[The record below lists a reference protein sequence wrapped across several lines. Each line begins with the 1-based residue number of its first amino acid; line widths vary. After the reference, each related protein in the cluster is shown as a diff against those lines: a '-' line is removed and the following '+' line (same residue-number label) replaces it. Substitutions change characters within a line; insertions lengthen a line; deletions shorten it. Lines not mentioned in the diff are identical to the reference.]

1 MTGRRV
7 ARAGLAIALG
17 ALVAGPGVAQ
27 TTPEQLHP
35 TLDLLGDF
43 DYAVRMEA
51 SRTVRRA
58 PPEVA
63 VPLLVETVSQHPNS
77 YVQFRAIV
85 LLDGFGDAR
94 TRSVFEAALASP
106 NDRLRAVAYDYF
118 EQEPDPGVIPK
129 LLAAFDTE
137 TSEFVRPAL
146 VRALAAHDDNAAVRE
161 RLVRDIDRGEGFF
174 RGAVIEAL
182 GDRSAEY
189 ALEPLVRIA
198 QEAGSLQDDALL
210 ALGKI
215 GGAQAEAT
223 LRAVQRN
230 ASETLQPVVS
240 SAACLLNIDYAN
252 QLLYVTDALRYGAE
266 IADGDS
272 QDLVRSAASG
282 LAALAVR
289 GNRDALDALFETGQD
304 ARGAARAPIA
314 LALGTVALRSPDIVR
329 AALEERPTPD
339 ADLLLLRD
347 AFDMLDED
355 FAEERFYVLM
365 RSAYWAGA
373 EGSDQRRVAEAAI
386 EVLEF

>member
-7 ARAGLAIALG
+7 ACAGLVIALRV
-17 ALVAGPGVAQ
+17 LVAEPGTAQ
-27 TTPEQLHP
+27 TTPDQLRP

-43 DYAVRMEA
+43 DHAVRMEA
-51 SRTVRRA
+51 SRTLRRA

-63 VPLLVETVSQHPNS
+63 VPLLVETVSQHPDS

-85 LLDGFGDAR
+85 LLDGFGDPR
-94 TRSVFEAALASP
+94 SRSVFEEALASP
-106 NDRLRAVAYDYF
+106 NDRVRAVAYDYF
-118 EQEPDPGVIPK
+118 EQEPDRGVIPK
-129 LLAAFDTE
+129 LLTAFDTE

-146 VRALAAHDDNAAVRE
+146 MRALAAHDENAAVRE

-182 GDRSAEY
+182 GDRGAEY
-189 ALEPLVRIA
+189 ALESLVRIA
-198 QEAGSLQDDALL
+198 EDAGSLQDDALL

-223 LRAVQRN
+223 VRAVQRN
-230 ASETLQPVVS
+230 ASEILQPVVS
-240 SAACLLNIDYAN
+240 SAACLLNIDYAT
-252 QLLYVTDALRYGAE
+252 QLLYVTDALRYGIA
-266 IADGDS
+266 IADGDG

-282 LAALAVR
+282 LAAIAGR
-289 GNRDALDALFETGQD
+289 GHRDALDTLFETGQT

-314 LALGTVALRSPDIVR
+314 LALGTVALRYPDIVR
-329 AALEERPTPD
+329 AALEERLTPD

-365 RSAYWAGA
+365 RSAYWAAA
-373 EGSDQRRVAEAAI
+373 EGSNQRRVAEAAI

>member
-1 MTGRRV
+1 MTDRRV

-27 TTPEQLHP
+27 TTPEQLRP

-63 VPLLVETVSQHPNS
+63 VPLLVETVSQHPDS

-85 LLDGFGDAR
+85 LLDGFSDA
-94 TRSVFEAALASP
+94 
-106 NDRLRAVAYDYF
+106 
-118 EQEPDPGVIPK
+118 
-129 LLAAFDTE
+129 
-137 TSEFVRPAL
+137 
-146 VRALAAHDDNAAVRE
+146 
-161 RLVRDIDRGEGFF
+161 
-174 RGAVIEAL
+174 
-182 GDRSAEY
+182 
-189 ALEPLVRIA
+189 
-198 QEAGSLQDDALL
+198 
-210 ALGKI
+210 
-215 GGAQAEAT
+215 
-223 LRAVQRN
+223 
-230 ASETLQPVVS
+230 
-240 SAACLLNIDYAN
+240 
-252 QLLYVTDALRYGAE
+252 
-266 IADGDS
+266 
-272 QDLVRSAASG
+272 
-282 LAALAVR
+282 R
-289 GNRDALDALFETGQD
+289 GNRNALDALFETGQT

-365 RSAYWAGA
+365 RSAYWSTA
-373 EGSDQRRVAEAAI
+373 EGSDRRRVTEAAI